1 MAVVDILYEQKF
13 LLNVKGQMS
22 NEDIGSLRNPWQNP
36 PWTFLTFWLV
46 SGIIEILGLVTAMC
60 SIFVLSV
67 VSPYLHVALSP
78 YP

>member
-1 MAVVDILYEQKF
+1 MTVVDILYEQKF
-13 LLNVKGQMS
+13 LLNVKGQTS
-22 NEDIGSLRNPWQNP
+22 KEDIGSLRNP

-46 SGIIEILGLVTAMC
+46 SGVIEILGLVTSTC

-67 VSPYLHVALSP
+67 VSPCFYLHVALSP